1 VSKARMLIKAGSIGA
16 AIFGL
21 IGLADRGWDGGVL
34 ISTFW
39 GGVIGLTV
47 GAVRVYLA
55 ARPDSST

>member
-1 VSKARMLIKAGSIGA
+1 MLIKAGSIGA

-34 ISTFW
+34 ISTLW